1 MTKKRVKKDPRQRHP
16 ITFWRQVKSL
26 HREGKNLKAISDEL
40 GVDIKRT
47 AFFNNIRKKF
57 DDKKVKSRKFNHTHK
72 RTDNETYKAFESDV
86 VELFNKKNRTGSFGY
101 LFIGFAA
108 QEVRRRDKYK
118 DDELLRELKFS
129 NCWTQKINQLYQF

>member
-1 MTKKRVKKDPRQRHP
+1 M
-16 ITFWRQVKSL
+16 
-26 HREGKNLKAISDEL
+26 NLASKLKEL
-40 GVDIKRT
+40 LFSTTSERNLTI
-47 AFFNNIRKKF
+47 
-57 DDKKVKSRKFNHTHK
+57 KKVKSRKFNHTHK

-108 QEVRRRDKYK
+108 QEVRRKDKYK

-129 NCWTQKINQLYQF
+129 DCWYQKINQLHQC

>member
-1 MTKKRVKKDPRQRHP
+1 MTKKRVKEPRKRHP
-16 ITFWRQVKSL
+16 IAFWRQVKSL
-26 HREGKNLKAISDEL
+26 HREGKNFEAIQDEL
-40 GVDIKRT
+40 GVNIKRT

-57 DDKKVKSRKFNHTHK
+57 DDKKVKRRKLH
-72 RTDNETYKAFESDV
+72 ETYKAFESDV